1 MRCCDCHTHISIL
14 EQIISAGQ
22 LRQSKESLCE
32 VKTTA
37 TKTPKL
43 SQNASKP
50 LSEGRN
56 LNIFLEGL
64 GVYPDPT
71 EDCRTHTYAYHHF
84 SPQTQL
90 LDRRHKSLG
99 TGIWQVATYIPSVII
114 LSGNGFTELEQGMSR
129 KAIVTN
135 WYSCTLAEVR
145 TLSTWFKQAK
155 E

>member
-1 MRCCDCHTHISIL
+1 MHVNVQSVFYLLLGEEGGGGVFPLYCPLVYIIHNVVTVTRIL

-22 LRQSKESLCE
+22 LRLISKESLCE

-56 LNIFLEGL
+56 LNIFWRG
-64 GVYPDPT
+64 PDPI

-90 LDRRHKSLG
+90 LDRRHR
-99 TGIWQVATYIPSVII
+99 TFEIGIWQVATYIPLVTI
-114 LSGNGFTELEQGMSR
+114 LS
-129 KAIVTN
+129 
-135 WYSCTLAEVR
+135 
-145 TLSTWFKQAK
+145 
-155 E
+155 